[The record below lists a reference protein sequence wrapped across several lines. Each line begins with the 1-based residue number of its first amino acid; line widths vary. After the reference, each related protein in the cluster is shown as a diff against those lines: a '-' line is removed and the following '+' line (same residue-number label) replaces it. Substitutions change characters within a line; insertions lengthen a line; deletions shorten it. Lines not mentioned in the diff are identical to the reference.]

1 MQRFDRAFFRGFWA
15 LVAPYWK
22 SEQRWAAWSLLAVV
36 VGLNLGLVYIS
47 VLFNNWLNGFYNAI
61 QALDKAR
68 FLSSLYDFI
77 WIAAL
82 FIAVAVYMLYLNQM
96 LQIRWRTWL
105 TEKVLG
111 DWLARQTYYRIQI
124 FERTT
129 DNPDQRISEDINALA
144 NLTLN
149 LGLGLL
155 RAVVT
160 LASFV
165 VILWGISGPL
175 TIPLGGGD
183 GITIPGYMVWAA
195 LLYAIGGTWLTM
207 RVGGPLVSLNFNQ
220 QRLEADF
227 RYSLVRLRENSESV
241 AIYGGEAREQ
251 AGFMQRFLALVG
263 NFRRI
268 MLRQK
273 RLTWLTSTY
282 NQLSVVFPLLV
293 AAPRFFAGQIQLGG
307 LMQISNAFGEVHR
320 SLSFIVDSFVGIA
333 EWKAVVERL
342 LGFTE
347 TMRRVESLRSIEKI
361 RRMPAA
367 GGRLAIENLTVRLP
381 DGTPLSRDLRLQLN
395 PGDSLVVTGPS
406 GCGKSTLLRV
416 LAGIWPY
423 GEGDVSLPAARELMF
438 LSQRPYLPL
447 GTLREALFYPGAV
460 RGNNQEVGET
470 LSLCSL
476 SHLESRLDEPGNW
489 SQTLSPG
496 EQQRVAFARILL
508 ARPAHVFLDEATA
521 SLDERTEAFLYRQL
535 KERLPEAVLVSVG
548 HRSTLLAWHDWH
560 LALAS
565 DGSWRFDRTAG
576 TEARLPKGGDLVNGP
591 STLL

>member
-1 MQRFDRAFFRGFWA
+1 MKKFDRAFFLGFWA
-15 LVAPYWK
+15 LITPYWRSDK
-22 SEQRWAAWSLLAVV
+22 RWSAWGLLAVV

-47 VLFNNWLNGFYNAI
+47 VVFNEWMNGFYNAI

-68 FLSSLYDFI
+68 FLTSLYDFT
-77 WIAAL
+77 WIAAI
-82 FIAVAVYMLYLNQM
+82 FIAIAVYMLYLNQL

-105 TEKVLG
+105 TERYLNE
-111 DWLARQTYYRIQI
+111 WLARQTYYRIQI

-129 DNPDQRISEDINALA
+129 DNPDQRISEDINALV

-175 TIPLGGGD
+175 AIPLGETGE
-183 GITIPGYMVWAA
+183 IVIPGYMVWAA
-195 LLYAIGGTWLTM
+195 ILYAAAGTWLTM
-207 RVGGPLVSLNFNQ
+207 RVGGPLVFLNFNQ

-241 AIYGGEAREQ
+241 AIYGGETQEKT
-251 AGFMQRFLALVG
+251 GFMQRFMAVVG
-263 NFRRI
+263 NFRQI

-273 RLTWLTSTY
+273 RLSWLTSSY

-293 AAPRFFAGQIQLGG
+293 ASPRFFAGQIQLGG

-342 LGFTE
+342 CGFSD
-347 TMRRVESLRSIEKI
+347 TMRRVESLRSLEKI
-361 RRMPAA
+361 RRIPAA
-367 GGRLAIENLTVRLP
+367 DGRLDIDRLNVQLP
-381 DGTPLSRDLRLQLN
+381 DGKVLSRELN
-395 PGDSLVVTGPS
+395 FHLKPGDSLVVTGPS

-423 GEGDVSLPAARELMF
+423 GDGQVAIPEARSLMF
-438 LSQRPYLPL
+438 LSQKPYLPL
-447 GTLREALFYPGAV
+447 GTLREALFYPGGV
-460 RGNNQEVGET
+460 RTDGNEVRDLLRPCALT
-470 LSLCSL
+470 
-476 SHLESRLDEPGNW
+476 HLESHLDEPGNW

-496 EQQRVAFARILL
+496 EQQRIAFARIFLH
-508 ARPAHVFLDEATA
+508 RPTHIFLDEATA
-521 SLDERTEAFLYRQL
+521 SLDEPTEAALYTML
-535 KERLPEAVLVSVG
+535 KERLPESVLISVG
-548 HRSTLLAWHDWH
+548 HRSTILDRHDLH
-560 LALAS
+560 LALDP
-565 DGSWRFDRTAG
+565 DGAWRLGRTTPMEVLSAPA
-576 TEARLPKGGDLVNGP
+576 THARSG
-591 STLL
+591 S

>member
-1 MQRFDRAFFRGFWA
+1 MMKKFDRAFFRGFWA
-15 LVAPYWK
+15 LITPYWRSDQK
-22 SEQRWAAWSLLAVV
+22 WAAWGLLAVV

-47 VLFNNWLNGFYNAI
+47 VVFNRWMNGFYNAI
-61 QALDKAR
+61 QALDKAK
-68 FLSSLYDFI
+68 FITSLYDFT
-77 WIAAL
+77 WIAAV
-82 FIAVAVYMLYLNQM
+82 FIAIAVYMLYLNQL

-105 TEKVLG
+105 TESYLNE
-111 DWLARQTYYRIQI
+111 WLARQTYYRIQI

-129 DNPDQRISEDINALA
+129 DNPDQRISEDINALV

-175 TIPLGGGD
+175 TIPLGGA
-183 GITIPGYMVWAA
+183 TQVVIPGYMVWAA
-195 LLYAIGGTWLTM
+195 LLYAIAGTWLTM
-207 RVGGPLVSLNFNQ
+207 RVGGPLVFLNFNQ

-241 AIYGGEAREQ
+241 AIYGGEAQEKT
-251 AGFMQRFLALVG
+251 GFMQRFMAVVG
-263 NFRRI
+263 NFRQI

-273 RLTWLTSTY
+273 RLSWLTSAY

-293 AAPRFFAGQIQLGG
+293 ASPRFFAGQIQLGG

-342 LGFTE
+342 CGFTD
-347 TMRRVESLRSIEKI
+347 TMQRVQSLRALEKI
-361 RRMPAA
+361 RRAPAA
-367 GGRLAIENLTVRLP
+367 EGQLRIDHLNVQLP
-381 DGTPLSRDLRLQLN
+381 DGKVLSREISLCLT

-423 GEGDVSLPAARELMF
+423 GDGDVCIPGAKHLMF
-438 LSQRPYLPL
+438 LSQKPYLPL
-447 GTLREALFYPGAV
+447 GTLREALFYPGNV
-460 RGNNQEVGET
+460 RQDGEEVRD
-470 LSLCSL
+470 LLRLCAL
-476 SHLESRLDEPGNW
+476 SHLENHLDEPGNW

-496 EQQRVAFARILL
+496 EQQRIAFARIFLL
-508 ARPAHVFLDEATA
+508 KPTHIFLDEATA
-521 SLDERTEAFLYRQL
+521 SLDETTEAVLYGML
-535 KERLPEAVLVSVG
+535 KERLPESVLISVG
-548 HRSTLLAWHDWH
+548 HRSTILAWHGRH
-560 LALAS
+560 LTLHG
-565 DGSWRFDRTAG
+565 DGSWRLGKTA
-576 TEARLPKGGDLVNGP
+576 TAEPDPAAR
-591 STLL
+591 

>member
-1 MQRFDRAFFRGFWA
+1 MGSGKVGGMKKFDRAFFRGFWA
-15 LVAPYWK
+15 LIVPYWK
-22 SEQRWAAWSLLAVV
+22 SDQRWEAWGLLAVV

-47 VLFNNWLNGFYNAI
+47 VVFNRWMNGFYNAI
-61 QALDKAR
+61 QALDKAK
-68 FLSSLYDFI
+68 FISSLYDFC
-77 WIAAL
+77 WIAAV
-82 FIAVAVYMLYLNQM
+82 FIAVAVYMLYLNQL

-105 TEKVLG
+105 TERYLI

-129 DNPDQRISEDINALA
+129 DNPDQRISEDINALV

-175 TIPLGGGD
+175 TIPLGG
-183 GITIPGYMVWAA
+183 TTQVVIPGYMVWAA
-195 LLYAIGGTWLTM
+195 LLYALGGTWLTM
-207 RVGGPLVSLNFNQ
+207 RVGGPLVLLNFNQ

-241 AIYGGEAREQ
+241 AIYGGEGQEK
-251 AGFMQRFLALVG
+251 AGFMERFMAVVG
-263 NFRRI
+263 NFRQI

-273 RLTWLTSTY
+273 RLSWLTSSY

-293 AAPRFFAGQIQLGG
+293 ASPRFFAGQIQLGG

-342 LGFTE
+342 CGFSD
-347 TMRRVESLRSIEKI
+347 TMQRVESLRSLEKI
-361 RRMPAA
+361 RRTPATE
-367 GGRLAIENLTVRLP
+367 GQLRIDSLNVQLP
-381 DGTPLSRDLRLQLN
+381 DGKVLTRELSLCLT

-423 GEGDVSLPAARELMF
+423 GDGDVCIPDAKHLMF
-438 LSQRPYLPL
+438 LSQKPYLPL
-447 GTLREALFYPGAV
+447 GTLREALFYPSAV
-460 RGNNQEVGET
+460 RRDGEEVRD
-470 LSLCSL
+470 LLRLCSL
-476 SHLESRLDEPGNW
+476 THLETHLDEPGNW

-496 EQQRVAFARILL
+496 EQQRIAFARIFLL
-508 ARPAHVFLDEATA
+508 KPTHIFLDEATA
-521 SLDERTEAFLYRQL
+521 SLDETTEAALYGLL
-535 KERLPEAVLVSVG
+535 KERLPASVLISVG
-548 HRSTLLAWHDWH
+548 HRSSILAWHDQH
-560 LALAS
+560 LALET
-565 DGSWRFDRTAG
+565 DGSWRFGKTSTA
-576 TEARLPKGGDLVNGP
+576 TA
-591 STLL
+591 